1 MNNTS
6 FGKYPLPSW
15 CRALLAVCYKLPV
28 HTWLGKRLAFLLRKP
43 VLMRQ
48 QSPVDVQVEGLKFRL
63 VPKRNLSDK
72 RLLTMPA
79 LLDGEERAFLQSVL
93 CTKARVLDIGA
104 NIGGYGLLLA
114 GARQDLRLIAV
125 EAHPELASR
134 LQQHI
139 EFNQLQPRCQC
150 FQLAANPENS
160 VVKLFLDEVNQGC
173 NSLLEGGEH
182 PERVSASIDVDGLN
196 ISGIMKLAEVDKID
210 LLKMDIEGFEFPVL
224 ENFFKVAKEEKWPEY
239 LQLEQHKGAE
249 QTPAVSMALSK
260 GYNIVLQTRMN
271 VLLQRCS

>member
-15 CRALLAVCYKLPV
+15 CRALLAVCHKLPA

-43 VLMRQ
+43 VLMRK
-48 QSPVDVQVEGLKFRL
+48 QSPIDVKVEGVKFRL
-63 VPKRNLSDK
+63 FPKGNLSDK
-72 RLLTMPA
+72 RLLTMPD
-79 LLDGEERAFLQSVL
+79 LLDGQERRFLASVL
-93 CTKARVLDIGA
+93 SEGGTVLDIGA

-125 EAHPELASR
+125 EAHPGLASR

-139 EFNQLQPRCQC
+139 EFNQLQSRCQC
-150 FQLAANPENS
+150 LQLAANTVNS
-160 VVKLFLDEVNQGC
+160 TVKLYLDDVNQGC

-182 PERVSASIDVDGLN
+182 PERVSRSIDVEGLT
-196 ISGIMKLAEVDKID
+196 ISGIMELAEADNID

-224 ENFFKVAKEEKWPEY
+224 ENFFKVAKEEWWPAY

-249 QTPAVSMALSK
+249 QAPAVSMALSK
-260 GYNIVLQTRMN
+260 GYHKVLQTRMN
-271 VLLQRCS
+271 VILQRCS